1 MNPFALTAL
10 LAVAAMPTLAL
21 ASGDATLRAEC
32 AAKHGVDVKPAA
44 ANEHV
49 FVYHQGKLRGEV
61 QPGQSLPCS
70 EGQYS
75 AYLARLDPAHVLA
88 ANPTAAGKPAVEEHV
103 FTYKKGVLK
112 QQGQ

>member
-1 MNPFALTAL
+1 MTKFALISL
-10 LAVAAMPTLAL
+10 LAAAMPSLAL
-21 ASGDATLRAEC
+21 ASGDAALRAEC
-32 AAKHGVDVKPAA
+32 ASKHTVDVKPAA
-44 ANEHV
+44 ANEYV
-49 FVYHQGKLRGEV
+49 FVYHQGKLRGEA

-75 AYLARLDPAHVLA
+75 AYLARLDPARVLA

-112 QQGQ
+112 QGQ